1 MSQVREL
8 EQSETRRVTA
18 ALSELRPQ
26 VGSPEAMTERVDA
39 RRAGGHRVAAAFD
52 QGEEDA

>member
-8 EQSETRRVTA
+8 EHSETRRVTA

-26 VGSPEAMTERVDA
+26 VGSPEAMTERVGA
-39 RRAGGHRVAAAFD
+39 RRAAGHRVAAAFEE
-52 QGEEDA
+52 GGEDA